1 MKSTQEDIKKSFYF
15 FPHLVHC
22 AKKILAGEGNFSKAV
37 LCCTPAE
44 Q

>member
-1 MKSTQEDIKKSFYF
+1 MKSTQEDKKKSKNF

-22 AKKILAGEGNFSKAV
+22 AKKILAGEVNFSKVV
-37 LCCTPAE
+37 LFSTPAE